1 MSFYQTA
8 GTVNENG
15 DQTIILHL
23 RKDSGEERWI
33 VLGVLKGWKSVVDG
47 RKVKRKVTPFKTLTW
62 NIIEVMWSDC
72 FGIKQSKK
80 GGYSRASVQ
89 KPSLEKMN
97 AHLRVQWVKAH
108 RGAALQRHVGTK
120 WRSSQLSHP
129 WQYFGVLARAGQ
141 LKKCYRPECLRRFIL
156 SCNEIPRSYF

>member
-15 DQTIILHL
+15 DQSIILHL
-23 RKDSGEERWI
+23 RKDSGKEGWI

-62 NIIEVMWSDC
+62 NISEVMWSGC

-108 RGAALQRHVGTK
+108 RGAALQTCGHKVTFKSTESSLTIFWSVGESRPTK
-120 WRSSQLSHP
+120 EMLQAWM
-129 WQYFGVLARAGQ
+129 FEVLYIV
-141 LKKCYRPECLRRFIL
+141 L
-156 SCNEIPRSYF
+156 